1 MAYRPTHAA
10 PIAHS
15 SHLPPAGVLG
25 RRAFLTALTAGT
37 LTALV
42 AYVESIRA
50 VSVPIAGKPGD
61 DIGAG
66 AAAGL
71 PAVAHPSPLLS
82 PSPSPATAT
91 AQVLDLGKVPPGD
104 FIEALPGQG
113 TNIALTVDD
122 GTNSAV
128 VGAYLDFIRASGVR
142 LTFFPNGSNPSWT
155 EHAATLRP
163 LIESGQVQIG
173 NHTWSHPD
181 LTRLSDLDVADEIS
195 RNESFFVN
203 TFGVSGRPFLRPPYG
218 AHNDRVDRIAADLGY
233 PTIVMWWGS
242 LGDSSVLTADQIM
255 ANAREWF
262 LPQRIVIGHANHPG
276 VTETFDQ
283 MLALLR
289 ERNLRTVTLNDVFT
303 HAR

>member
-1 MAYRPTHAA
+1 MDDWRGHAA
-10 PIAHS
+10 PS
-15 SHLPPAGVLG
+15 SRSDQLPSARILG
-25 RRAFLTALTAGT
+25 RRAFLAALSAGT
-37 LTALV
+37 VAALV
-42 AYVESIRA
+42 ASVESARSVPHPGGGAPVGRA
-50 VSVPIAGKPGD
+50 VVGSAQAPH
-61 DIGAG
+61 
-66 AAAGL
+66 L
-71 PAVAHPSPLLS
+71 P
-82 PSPSPATAT
+82 
-91 AQVLDLGKVPPGD
+91 KVPAGRA
-104 FIEALPGQG
+104 ISVLPGRG
-113 TNIALTVDD
+113 TNMALTVDD
-122 GTNSAV
+122 GTSSSV
-128 VGAYLDFIRASGVR
+128 VGAYLDFVRVSGVR

-218 AHNDRVDRIAADLGY
+218 VHNDRVDRIAADLGY

-242 LGDSSVLTADQIM
+242 LGDSSVLTADQIV